1 MKLRKRKKEKE
12 KKKKMQRKKEE
23 DDEFTT
29 QNLLDVAGNI
39 TVIYSYISAF
49 PFLGYP

>member
-1 MKLRKRKKEKE
+1 
-12 KKKKMQRKKEE
+12 MQRKIEE
-23 DDEFTT
+23 EEEFPT